1 MNIITVEAPSE
12 KQVRFMNTLV
22 AERVMTVALRERVAD
37 CNTKKSASALIAD
50 LLAQPR
56 KAGSGRTQ
64 VASIVANTAPTRV
77 VPEGIYTVT
86 DGMGGWITLK
96 VDKATWAENKTVIG
110 VLNGSDNDFSYKN
123 FGFITAQGIK
133 RWGNSQV
140 SERTLA
146 GAQFLLTGSLD
157 EAREQFLNLA
167 EAHAISS
174 GKCLACL
181 HTLTVP
187 VSVARGLGPTCAR
200 RLGVA

>member
-1 MNIITVEAPSE
+1 MNTTTLEAPSE
-12 KQVRFMNTLV
+12 KQVRFINTLV
-22 AERVMTVALRERVAD
+22 AERVMTVALSERVEN
-37 CNTKKSASALIAD
+37 CNSKKSASTIIAD

-56 KAGSGRTQ
+56 KSGTGRAQ

-96 VDKATWAENKTVIG
+96 VDKASWAEGKTVIG
-110 VLNGSDNDFSYKN
+110 VLNGTDNELSYKN
-123 FGFITAQGIK
+123 FGFVTAQGIK
-133 RWGNSQV
+133 KWGNAQV
-140 SERTLA
+140 SERTIA

-174 GKCLACL
+174 GNCLACL
-181 HTLTVP
+181 RRLTVP
-187 VSVARGLGPTCAR
+187 VSVARGLGPICAR

>member
-1 MNIITVEAPSE
+1 MNIMTVEAPSE

-22 AERVMTVALRERVAD
+22 AERVMTVALSERVAN
-37 CNTKKSASALIAD
+37 CTTKKSASAIISD

-56 KAGSGRTQ
+56 KAGSGRAQ
-64 VASIVANTAPTRV
+64 ASSVVANTAPTRN
-77 VPEGIYTVT
+77 VPEGIFTVT
-86 DGMGGWITLK
+86 DGMGGWITLRVEK
-96 VDKATWAENKTVIG
+96 PSWSEGKTVIG
-110 VLNGSDNDFSYKN
+110 VLNGTDNELSYKN
-123 FGFITAQGIK
+123 FGFVTAQGIK
-133 RWGNSQV
+133 KWGSAQV